1 MISVSAKMASPLSN
15 LIYDKKKSYTI
26 MQINNTTIFFH
37 YSVSEH
43 DTDKTHQAKYGKSI
57 KKFKIFKCSVKIDKM
72 NVIDNFHCLDF
83 LKRLFFPILL
93 IFLLMKVNKNKCLT

>member
-1 MISVSAKMASPLSN
+1 
-15 LIYDKKKSYTI
+15 

-72 NVIDNFHCLDF
+72 NVIDNLSLFRF
-83 LKRLFFPILL
+83 LKRLFFPIILILFLL
-93 IFLLMKVNKNKCLT
+93 IKKKCLK